1 MNCSGWAPP
10 RVLGDFYRRDI
21 LYGNAG
27 PTGINR
33 RTETRASEREEK
45 RERERERET
54 GVTPPLPSSSIWG
67 MGAGVDLPPS
77 WFIAQSA
84 LTANG
89 FVFAGPDACLRT
101 LDTH

>member
-1 MNCSGWAPP
+1 MNCPGWAPP
-10 RVLGDFYRRDI
+10 RAFGDFYRRDI

-33 RTETRASEREEK
+33 RTETRASEDEK
-45 RERERERET
+45 KRET
-54 GVTPPLPSSSIWG
+54 GVTTPPLPSSSIWG